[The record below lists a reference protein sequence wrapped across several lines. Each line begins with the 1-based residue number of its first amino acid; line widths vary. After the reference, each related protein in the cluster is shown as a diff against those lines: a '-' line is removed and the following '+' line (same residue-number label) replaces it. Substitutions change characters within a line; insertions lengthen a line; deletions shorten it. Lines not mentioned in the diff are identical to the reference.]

1 MSVESI
7 AAAQAAQSQAA
18 AKSAADVASS
28 KLSGNYSMFLTL
40 LTTQLK
46 NQDPTDPMKSAE
58 FTQQLVQYSSV
69 EQQIQTNK
77 NLESLLSASVF
88 QAANTAVGLIGKE
101 VESYSNGS
109 TLKDGAANWTIDLD
123 NDAPNTT
130 VQVLDK
136 NGATVFTKKISGTK
150 GDQAF
155 EWDGKDA
162 TGKQLDDGTYF
173 LQVTA
178 NDAAGQSVASY
189 IRTKGVVT
197 SVDIT
202 SSNPTITVN
211 GAQIKYSDVT
221 NVTDVAPSGS
231 GS

>member
-1 MSVESI
+1 MSVDAI
-7 AAAQAAQSQAA
+7 AAAQAAQTASA

-28 KLSGNYSMFLTL
+28 KLSSNYSMFLTL

-77 NLESLLSASVF
+77 NLESLLSANIF

-109 TLKDGAANWTIDLD
+109 SLKNGEAKWTISLD
-123 NDAPNTT
+123 DAAANTT

-136 NGATVFTKKISGTK
+136 NGATVFSEKITGTK
-150 GDQAF
+150 GDQAYT
-155 EWDGKDA
+155 WDGKDTSGNTMA
-162 TGKQLDDGTYF
+162 DGSYF
-173 LQVTA
+173 LQVAA
-178 NDAAGQSVASY
+178 NDASGQAVKSY

-202 SSNPTITVN
+202 SSNPVITVN
-211 GAQIKYSDVT
+211 GSQILYSDVT
-221 NVTDVAPSGS
+221 SVTNPGS

>member
-1 MSVESI
+1 MSVDAI
-7 AAAQAAQSQAA
+7 AAAQAAQTAA
-18 AKSAADVASS
+18 ASQSAANNASS
-28 KLSGNYSMFLTL
+28 ALSGNYSMFLTL

-77 NLESLLSASVF
+77 NLESLLSANIF

-109 TLKDGAANWTIDLD
+109 TLKDGKANWTISLD
-123 NDAPNTT
+123 KDAPNTT

-136 NGATVFTKKISGTK
+136 NGATVFSKKIDGKK
-150 GDQAF
+150 GDQSYT
-155 EWDGKDA
+155 WDGKDA
-162 TGKQLDDGTYF
+162 SGNTVADGSYF
-173 LQVTA
+173 LQVAA
-178 NDAAGQSVASY
+178 NDATGQAVPSY
-189 IRTKGVVT
+189 IRTKGIVT

-202 SSNPTITVN
+202 SSNPIITVN
-211 GAQIKYSDVT
+211 GAQILYSDVT
-221 NVTDVAPSGS
+221 SVKNPASGS
-231 GS
+231 

>member
-7 AAAQAAQSQAA
+7 AAIQAAQSQAA
-18 AKSAADVASS
+18 AQSAADTASS

-77 NLESLLSASVF
+77 NLESLLSANIF
-88 QAANTAVGLIGKE
+88 QAANTAVGLIGKQ

-109 TLKDGAANWTIDLD
+109 TLKDGEAKWTIDLD
-123 NDAPNTT
+123 NDAANTT

-136 NGATVFTKKISGTK
+136 NGATVFSKKIEGKK

-155 EWDGKDA
+155 TWDGKDS
-162 TGKQLDDGTYF
+162 TGKQLDDGSYF

-178 NDAAGQSVASY
+178 NDAAGQTVKSY
-189 IRTKGVVT
+189 IRTTGVVT
-197 SVDIT
+197 AVDIT
-202 SSNPTITVN
+202 SSNPVITVN
-211 GAQIKYSDVT
+211 GAQILYSDVT
-221 NVTDVAPSGS
+221 SVTDVKTPSSGS
-231 GS
+231 

>member
-1 MSVESI
+1 MSVDAI
-7 AAAQAAQSQAA
+7 AAAQAAQTQAA
-18 AKSAADVASS
+18 SQSAADAASS

-77 NLESLLSASVF
+77 NLESLLSANIF
-88 QAANTAVGLIGKE
+88 QAANTAVGLIGKQ
-101 VESYSNGS
+101 VESYSNGAS
-109 TLKDGAANWTIDLD
+109 LKNGEADWTIDLD
-123 NDAPNTT
+123 NDAANTT

-136 NGATVFTKKISGTK
+136 NGATVFSKKVAGTK
-150 GDQAF
+150 GEQPF
-155 EWDGKDA
+155 TWDGKDS
-162 TGKQLDDGTYF
+162 TGKQLDDGSYF

-178 NDAAGQSVASY
+178 NDATGQAVKSY
-189 IRTKGVVT
+189 IKTSGVVT
-197 SVDIT
+197 AVDIT
-202 SSNPTITVN
+202 SSNPIITVN

-221 NVTDVAPSGS
+221 NVTTPPSGT
-231 GS
+231 

>member
-1 MSVESI
+1 MSVDAI
-7 AAAQAAQSQAA
+7 AAAQAAQTATTSQ
-18 AKSAADVASS
+18 SAANNASS
-28 KLSGNYSMFLTL
+28 ALSGNYSMFLTL

-77 NLESLLSASVF
+77 NLESLLSANIF

-109 TLKDGAANWTIDLD
+109 TLKDGEAKWTISIDK
-123 NDAPNTT
+123 DAPSTN

-136 NGATVFTKKISGTK
+136 NGATVFSKKIDGKK

-155 EWDGKDA
+155 TWDGKDA
-162 TGKQLDDGTYF
+162 SGNTMPDGSYF
-173 LQVTA
+173 LQVAA
-178 NDAAGQSVASY
+178 NDAAGQAVPSY
-189 IRTKGVVT
+189 IRTKGIVT

-202 SSNPTITVN
+202 SANPVITVN
-211 GAQIKYSDVT
+211 GAQILYSDVT
-221 NVTDVAPSGS
+221 SVTNPSSGS
-231 GS
+231 